1 MQIKFYLFNDGA
13 EKFMNFLKYFLVQW
27 ALLFCGR
34 CVWGLPLIYVGVER
48 GPPSPPSPP
57 PPNEW
62 NGWLAAFNL
71 KEEKNGHNRISGTAR
86 TLFTVL
92 FTPGMSQKNVL
103 SQFGR
108 TTTLLVLI
116 RLISNKRSWPIGQA
130 MCLCFLQKKTVLNSY
145 LKNWTSSIVLVKKTF
160 LKWQIFYSL

>member
-48 GPPSPPSPP
+48 GPPLSSLPLP

-71 KEEKNGHNRISGTAR
+71 KEEKNGHNRTFSLPGIFST
-86 TLFTVL
+86 FTQFRGGGGEEEKSYLLNINIWYCQYLIYCSVY
-92 FTPGMSQKNVL
+92 PRNV
-103 SQFGR
+103 
-108 TTTLLVLI
+108 
-116 RLISNKRSWPIGQA
+116 
-130 MCLCFLQKKTVLNSY
+130 QKKFSLPIWQNHHTVSFDPID
-145 LKNWTSSIVLVKKTF
+145 LK
-160 LKWQIFYSL
+160 